1 MEFRDPYLRLICKF
15 MNFEVFIKTFLTE
28 LDVSFFDRVGLA
40 LRFMKNDY
48 LLKAFATYNSI
59 CFQKEGG
66 GRRGEGTIIH
76 REESDAVKMNR
87 SLNHP
92 LSSNWAIP
100 SNVSLNDPL
109 RCMKEE
115 GGRRRIEERGVRKDE
130 EPGVELGILY
140 GKSDCTISLLRKYLD
155 VTGDIQSV
163 ALASFL
169 LRLMKFQEEGKMIG
183 WCRWYREILNRLG
196 LWEERIKIDRKFL
209 VKS

>member
-1 MEFRDPYLRLICKF
+1 
-15 MNFEVFIKTFLTE
+15 MNFEIFIKTFLTE
-28 LDVSFFDRVGLA
+28 LDVSFFDRAGLA
-40 LRFMKNDY
+40 LRFMRNDN
-48 LLKAFATYNSI
+48 LLKAFAAYKTI

-66 GRRGEGTIIH
+66 GRRGEGASLQEKNTVNM
-76 REESDAVKMNR
+76 SR

-92 LSSNWAIP
+92 LSNNWIIP
-100 SNVSLNDPL
+100 SNVTLNEQFGC
-109 RCMKEE
+109 RKEE
-115 GGRRRIEERGVRKDE
+115 GKGKKIQERGLRNEE

-155 VTGDIQSV
+155 ATGDIQSV

-196 LWEERIKIDRKFL
+196 LWEERIKIDRKFQ
-209 VKS
+209 VKSQKEGKKGIGGYMK